1 MASTSAKI
9 DQDAIPST
17 FTRGDFVMVNFKESN
32 STNLFLSVIC
42 PNYGSSEALKYT
54 EVKNVEEKG
63 LIRFYHVQAFGNIV
77 QRAWCPES
85 EIKRF
90 DDEMIEALSKTWT
103 DVNGQSYLEWCKR
116 SRLLFKN
123 EDRVEICR
131 IRAETFDSF
140 KKSTRKFDKVIEE
153 EICKMKLNSLIQWKR
168 LKESCDKFEKFMTSQ
183 NQEKQNEQK
192 IASEK
197 DNQDFEIAVKSSVTK
212 IEEENEQLRN
222 DVKDLK
228 ASFEDLKN
236 CVMSKNHDQAQNE
249 QGTESNNQNAN
260 ESDFENPYEF
270 EHPAK
275 KIKLEKVEDNAEEIQ
290 KLNETIKDLKKD
302 VLEISKENGR
312 LSRQYEE
319 ENAKLSKRNEEYEKV
334 QNQNETLKNDNL
346 NLSQENARL
355 SREIEELQ
363 KQIGEPQKQNDTVIK
378 KLKEDLMKLSK
389 ENFDLKYGSI

>member
-1 MASTSAKI
+1 MASTSGKT

-17 FTRGDFVMVNFKESN
+17 FTYGDFVLVKFKGSN
-32 STNLFLSVIC
+32 TTNLSVIC
-42 PNYGSSEALKYT
+42 PNFGSSEALKYT
-54 EVKNVEEKG
+54 EVKNIDGKG
-63 LIRFYHVQAFGNIV
+63 LTRFYHVQAYTAVV
-77 QRAWCPES
+77 QRAWFPKS
-85 EIKRF
+85 ELKRF
-90 DDEMIEALSKTWT
+90 DEEFVESLTRDFPDDEK
-103 DVNGQSYLEWCKR
+103 QSNLNWCKKVCAV
-116 SRLLFKN
+116 KN
-123 EDRVEICR
+123 GERVEICR

-140 KKSTRKFDKVIEE
+140 KKSTRMFDKVIEK
-153 EICKMKLNSLIQWKR
+153 EICKMKLNGLYQWQR

-183 NQEKQNEQK
+183 NQDKQNEQK

-197 DNQDFEIAVKSSVTK
+197 DNQDSENAVKSSETK
-212 IEEENEQLRN
+212 IQEENEQLRN
-222 DVKDLK
+222 DVKELK

-319 ENAKLSKRNEEYEKV
+319 ENAKLSKRNEEYEKM